1 MLKIDELDKRIL
13 SLLVENSGLSQSE
26 ITRFLKISQPAVAA
40 RLRKLKNRG
49 IIACQIG
56 VNLKKT
62 KLGFVKIDVSTKN
75 SGKILKLFEKCP
87 LFLNGFITSGK
98 RNLCLFLVSEDL
110 ASLDA
115 CMDCHIR
122 SNPNVS
128 DVEFSVVFSSARDFI
143 SPLKMIR
150 KKTEIS
156 PCGGRCDSCSY
167 YKSDRCLGCPST
179 IYYKG
184 VLFG

>member
-1 MLKIDELDKRIL
+1 MDEVDKRIL
-13 SLLVENSGLSQSE
+13 SLLFENSELSQSE
-26 ITRFLKISQPAVAA
+26 IARSLKISQPAVAA
-40 RLRKLKNRG
+40 RLRKLRKKG
-49 IIACQIG
+49 VIMQQIG
-56 VNLKKT
+56 VNLRKT
-62 KLGFVKIDVSTKN
+62 KLGFVKIDISTKN

-115 CMDCHIR
+115 CVDCHIR

-128 DVEFSVVFSSARDFI
+128 DVEFSVILSSARDFV
-143 SPLKMIR
+143 SMLKMMVR
-150 KKTEIS
+150 AKTEVS
-156 PCGGRCDSCSY
+156 PCSGRCDKCSY
-167 YKSDRCLGCPST
+167 YRSDRCLGCPST